1 MKNKF
6 FTREICVCAHSTQT
20 RYAQKTCA
28 EMRNSVKV
36 KAENMQLYA
45 VTDTQ
50 WLNGRDFLEVIE
62 SVLAN
67 GATFLQLREKNATHE
82 EIVAKAK
89 AIKPIAKKYGVP
101 FVIDDDIYA
110 AKEADV
116 DGVHIG
122 QNDAGYEKAR
132 EVLGEGKI
140 IGMTV
145 KTRQQA
151 ENAIRLGADYV
162 GKGAVFHTSTKKDAK
177 DMSRETLLE
186 LAGMMEDIPVVA
198 IGGISYDNCDYLKDT
213 GVDGI
218 AVVSA
223 IFASDDCALATRK
236 LFVKTRE
243 LFGKRRNIIM
253 DMDGTLAD
261 SMPFWKNSARE
272 YAILRG
278 ADIPDNFDEIT
289 GVMDLNDYAEY
300 VKNVLGI
307 DTNLEQITEAAVE
320 IMNKHYEKDIPAKDG
335 MTELVT
341 REYKAG
347 SRLVVFTASDRRSVE
362 ILLSHL
368 GIRECF
374 YDIYT
379 VYDVG
384 LKKSDKNSYL
394 KVAELAGMK
403 DTSQVWVYEDI
414 LRGVKAAKEAG
425 LNVCAVY
432 DEDSAGDWEDIKEL
446 ADKTLELV

>member
-36 KAENMQLYA
+36 KAEDMQLYA

-122 QNDAGYEKAR
+122 QNDASYEKAR

-162 GKGAVFHTSTKKDAK
+162 GMGAVFHTSTKKDAK

-243 LFGKRRNIIM
+243 LFGKKRNIIM

-278 ADIPDNFDEIT
+278 ADIPDDFDEIT

>member
-36 KAENMQLYA
+36 KAEDMQLYA

-122 QNDAGYEKAR
+122 QNDASYEKAR

-162 GKGAVFHTSTKKDAK
+162 GMGAVFHTSTKKDAK

-236 LFVKTRE
+236 LFVRTRE
-243 LFGKRRNIIM
+243 LFGKKRNIIM

-261 SMPFWKNSARE
+261 SMPFWKKSARE

-341 REYKAG
+341 REYEAG

>member
-36 KAENMQLYA
+36 KAEDMQLYA

-67 GATFLQLREKNATHE
+67 GATFLQLR

-122 QNDAGYEKAR
+122 QNDASYEKAR

-162 GKGAVFHTSTKKDAK
+162 GMGAVFHTSTKKDAK

-243 LFGKRRNIIM
+243 LFGKKRNIIM

-261 SMPFWKNSARE
+261 SMPFWKKSARE

-341 REYKAG
+341 REYEAG

-403 DTSQVWVYEDI
+403 DISQVWVYEDI

>member
-36 KAENMQLYA
+36 KAEDMQLYA

-122 QNDAGYEKAR
+122 QNDASYEKAR

-162 GKGAVFHTSTKKDAK
+162 GMGAVFHTSTKKDAK

-236 LFVKTRE
+236 LFVRTRE
-243 LFGKRRNIIM
+243 LFGKKRNIIM

>member
-1 MKNKF
+1 M
-6 FTREICVCAHSTQT
+6 
-20 RYAQKTCA
+20 
-28 EMRNSVKV
+28 
-36 KAENMQLYA
+36 
-45 VTDTQ
+45 
-50 WLNGRDFLEVIE
+50 
-62 SVLAN
+62 
-67 GATFLQLREKNATHE
+67 
-82 EIVAKAK
+82 AKAK

-122 QNDAGYEKAR
+122 QNDASYEKAR

-162 GKGAVFHTSTKKDAK
+162 GMGAVFHTSTKKDAK

-186 LAGMMEDIPVVA
+186 LAGMMKDIPVVA

-243 LFGKRRNIIM
+243 LFGKKRNIIM

-261 SMPFWKNSARE
+261 SMPFWKKSARE

-432 DEDSAGDWEDIKEL
+432 DEDSAGDWKDIKEL

>member
-6 FTREICVCAHSTQT
+6 FTREICVCAHLTQT

-36 KAENMQLYA
+36 KAEDMQLYA

-122 QNDAGYEKAR
+122 QNDASYEKAR

-162 GKGAVFHTSTKKDAK
+162 GMGAVFHTSTKKDAK

-186 LAGMMEDIPVVA
+186 LAGMMKDIPVVA

-243 LFGKRRNIIM
+243 LFGKKRNIIM

-261 SMPFWKNSARE
+261 SMPFWKKSARE

-432 DEDSAGDWEDIKEL
+432 DEDSAGDWKDIKEL

>member
-36 KAENMQLYA
+36 KAEDMQLYA

-89 AIKPIAKKYGVP
+89 AIKPIAKKYGVL

-122 QNDAGYEKAR
+122 QNDASYEKAR

-162 GKGAVFHTSTKKDAK
+162 GMGAVFHTSTKKDAK

-243 LFGKRRNIIM
+243 LFGKKRNIIM

-278 ADIPDNFDEIT
+278 ADIPDDFDEIT

-341 REYKAG
+341 REYEAG

>member
-6 FTREICVCAHSTQT
+6 FTREICVCAHLTQT

-36 KAENMQLYA
+36 KAEDMQLYA

-122 QNDAGYEKAR
+122 QNDASYEKAR

-162 GKGAVFHTSTKKDAK
+162 GMGAVFHTSTKKDAK

-243 LFGKRRNIIM
+243 LFGKKRNIIM

-261 SMPFWKNSARE
+261 SMPFWKKSARE

-341 REYKAG
+341 REYEAG

-403 DTSQVWVYEDI
+403 DISQVWVYEDI

-446 ADKTLELV
+446 VDKTLELV

>member
-36 KAENMQLYA
+36 KAEDMQLYA

-122 QNDAGYEKAR
+122 QNDASYEKAR

-162 GKGAVFHTSTKKDAK
+162 GMGAVFHASTKKDAM

-243 LFGKRRNIIM
+243 LFGKKRNIIM

-261 SMPFWKNSARE
+261 SMPFWKKSARE

-341 REYKAG
+341 REYEAG

-403 DTSQVWVYEDI
+403 DISQVWVYEDI

>member
-36 KAENMQLYA
+36 KAEDMQLYA

-122 QNDAGYEKAR
+122 QNDASYEKAR

-162 GKGAVFHTSTKKDAK
+162 GMGAVFHTSTKKDAK

-243 LFGKRRNIIM
+243 LFGKKRNIIM

-261 SMPFWKNSARE
+261 SMPFWKKSARE

-341 REYKAG
+341 REYEAG

-403 DTSQVWVYEDI
+403 ETSQVWVYEDI

>member
-20 RYAQKTCA
+20 RYAQKMCA

-36 KAENMQLYA
+36 KAEDMQLYA

-101 FVIDDDIYA
+101 FVIDDDVYA

-122 QNDAGYEKAR
+122 QNDASYEKAR

-162 GKGAVFHTSTKKDAK
+162 GMGAVFHTSTKKDAK

-223 IFASDDCALATRK
+223 IFAIDDCALATRK

-243 LFGKRRNIIM
+243 LLGKKRNIIM

>member
-36 KAENMQLYA
+36 KAEDMQLYA

-122 QNDAGYEKAR
+122 QNDASYEKAR

-162 GKGAVFHTSTKKDAK
+162 GMGAVFHTSTKKDAK

-243 LFGKRRNIIM
+243 LFGKKRNIIM

-261 SMPFWKNSARE
+261 SMPFWKKSARE

-300 VKNVLGI
+300 VKNVLSI

-362 ILLSHL
+362 IFLSHL

-432 DEDSAGDWEDIKEL
+432 DEDSAGDWKDIKEL